1 MMSEA
6 DWTGAAVLAA
16 YWLGYFVLH
25 SALASL
31 PAKRWVAAHHPALMP
46 QYRLVFNVLALLLL
60 LPVLWLTQRHWGPM
74 LWQWQGA
81 AAWLANGLALA
92 AVAGFVRSL
101 AYYDTREFLG
111 LRQWRAH
118 SRRVEDQEHF
128 KLSPFHRFVR
138 HPWYF
143 FGLVLVW
150 TRDVNAVLLVTNLAV
165 TLYFVIGSRLEE
177 NKLKIYHGLVYQ
189 RYMER
194 VPGLLP
200 LPWKW
205 LGAREAEQ
213 LLAEARHDMKR
224 VQEDG
229 K

>member
-1 MMSEA
+1 MTDA
-6 DWTGAAVLAA
+6 DVTGLSWLAA
-16 YWLGYFVLH
+16 YWLGYFALH

-31 PAKRWVAAHHPALMP
+31 PAKRWVAARYPGLMP
-46 QYRLVFNVLALLLL
+46 QYRLGFNVLALLLL
-60 LPVLWLTQRHWGPM
+60 LPVLWLMARYPGPV

-81 AAWLANGLALA
+81 GAWLANGLALA
-92 AVAGFVRSL
+92 AVVGFVRSL
-101 AYYDTREFLG
+101 DYYDTGEFLG
-111 LRQWRAH
+111 LRQWREH

-143 FGLVLVW
+143 FGLVLIW
-150 TRDVNAVLLVTNLAV
+150 TRDVNAALLISNVAI
-165 TLYFVIGSRLEE
+165 TLYFLIGSHLEE
-177 NKLKIYHGLVYQ
+177 RKLKVYHGLVYQ

-205 LGAREAEQ
+205 LGAVEAEE
-213 LLAEARHDMKR
+213 LVEEARRDMNDKR
-224 VQEDG
+224 G
-229 K
+229 

>member
-1 MMSEA
+1 MSEA
-6 DWTGAAVLAA
+6 DWSGAAVLAV
-16 YWLGYFVLH
+16 YWLGYFTLH

-31 PAKRWVAAHHPALMP
+31 RAKRWVAARHPGLMP
-46 QYRLVFNVLALLLL
+46 EYRLGFNLLALLLL
-60 LPVLWLTQRHWGPM
+60 LPVLWLTQRYWGPM
-74 LWQWQGA
+74 LWQWRGA
-81 AAWLANGLALA
+81 GAWLANGLALA

-101 AYYDTREFLG
+101 SYYDTREFVG
-111 LRQWRAH
+111 LRQWREH
-118 SRRVEDQEHF
+118 TRRVEDQEHF

-150 TRDVNAVLLVTNLAV
+150 TRDVNAVLLVSNLAI
-165 TLYFVIGSRLEE
+165 TLYFIIGSRLEE
-177 NKLKIYHGLVYQ
+177 RKLKVYHGLVYQ

-205 LGAREAEQ
+205 LSSSEAEA
-213 LLAEARHDMKR
+213 LLADARR
-224 VQEDG
+224 NNRNPQES
-229 K
+229 KP